1 MSMVLTERRGSV
13 TILTLNNPAQYN
25 ALAGSLL
32 SELSR
37 ALDVAIADSAVRAIL
52 LTGAGKG
59 FCAGAQLGGG
69 NTFEAGEQIGD
80 HMRASI
86 NPVIE
91 KMRGSPTPIVVAVNG
106 PAAGA
111 GVGIALAG
119 DIVIAARS
127 ARFILSFVRLGAAL
141 DAGTS
146 LLLQR
151 SIGVA
156 RARALALL
164 GQPLACRKGRA
175 VGSDL
180 ENGGRCGSP
189 ERGACDRAS
198 ARRRSAGQHGA
209 DQEPDRRGMECIA
222 GSRRSTTRPR
232 HNRAPSARRIC
243 AKAPPPLSRN
253 VRPALPADK
262 ALAGGGFLMGHRARN
277 AGFRFSMNAVRPS
290 I

>member
-127 ARFILSFVRLGAAL
+127 ARFVLSFVRLGAAL

-156 RARALALL
+156 RARSLALL
-164 GQPLACRKGRA
+164 GQPLDAEKAEQWGLIWKMVEDADLLNEALGIAQALAAGPPVSIGLIKNQVEAAWNASLASTLDDEASSQSRA
-175 VGSDL
+175 FRTADL
-180 ENGGRCGSP
+180 RE
-189 ERGACDRAS
+189 GAA
-198 ARRRSAGQHGA
+198 AFV
-209 DQEPDRRGMECIA
+209 E
-222 GSRRSTTRPR
+222 
-232 HNRAPSARRIC
+232 
-243 AKAPPPLSRN
+243 K
-253 VRPALPADK
+253 RPA
-262 ALAGGGFLMGHRARN
+262 
-277 AGFRFSMNAVRPS
+277 RFTGK
-290 I
+290 

>member
-1 MSMVLTERRGSV
+1 MSMVLTEQRGSV

-32 SELSR
+32 SDLSQ
-37 ALDVAIADSAVRAIL
+37 AIDVAIADSSVRAIM

-69 NTFEAGEQIGD
+69 DTFEAGEKIGD
-80 HMRASI
+80 NMRATI

-91 KMRGSPTPIVVAVNG
+91 KMRSSPKPIVVAVNG

-127 ARFILSFVRLGAAL
+127 ARFVLSFVRLGAAL

-164 GQPLACRKGRA
+164 GQPLHAEEAEQWGLIWKMVEDA
-175 VGSDL
+175 DL
-180 ENGGRCGSP
+180 LNEALAIAQALADGPPVSIGLIKKQIDAAWNAPLAATLDNEASSQSHAFRTADLR
-189 ERGACDRAS
+189 EGAA
-198 ARRRSAGQHGA
+198 AFV
-209 DQEPDRRGMECIA
+209 E
-222 GSRRSTTRPR
+222 
-232 HNRAPSARRIC
+232 
-243 AKAPPPLSRN
+243 K
-253 VRPALPADK
+253 RPA
-262 ALAGGGFLMGHRARN
+262 
-277 AGFRFSMNAVRPS
+277 RFTGQ
-290 I
+290 